1 MGLAANHSAGFISG
15 WGSMRY
21 AVLGTVLPYG
31 RERERQTDRKRRGE
45 RERERQMDRDG
56 HTEREVYR
64 DRGRTKE
71 PTSQ

>member
-15 WGSMRY
+15 WGSLRY

-31 RERERQTDRKRRGE
+31 